1 MTRRLHI
8 AYVCGDRG
16 VRVGGRSGSS
26 VHVREL
32 IEALR
37 AQGADV
43 STIAARTD
51 FELGDSDRQV
61 IDLGRQRALRQTR
74 KALLSGVTRA
84 RQRSSALE
92 TYSLMINQPLARA
105 LDRLHRKR
113 RIDAVYE
120 RYSLWSFAAAQFA
133 RAARVPYLL
142 EANAPLR
149 AEQKRYRGL
158 ENDAA
163 AERIETYLFGTAS
176 YTIVPSAELRPY
188 VLRRGGRAGR
198 VRVIPNAA
206 DPQRFAP
213 RRTWRGAAD
222 PFVIGFLGSL
232 KPWHGLDY
240 LLRGFRHLRRRFD
253 GYQLLL
259 VGDGPMRGEIEAR
272 LRRTGLLADVRF
284 ESGSREQVPELV
296 AAMDVGVAP
305 YPKMSPFYFSPLKV
319 FEYLAGGVPVVASN
333 IGQIG
338 EVLDHRRSALLHSP
352 GRVKEMVEQID
363 RLRKSPREAQRIGRE
378 GRRILCRRFTWK
390 RNAERVLAM
399 IATERGAGRRR
410 ISAAGRR

>member
-1 MTRRLHI
+1 
-8 AYVCGDRG
+8 
-16 VRVGGRSGSS
+16 

-32 IEALR
+32 TEALR
-37 AQGADV
+37 GQGVDV
-43 STIAARTD
+43 STLAARTD
-51 FELGDSDRQV
+51 FEIGDADRQV
-61 IDLGRQRALRQTR
+61 VDLGRQRAMRQTR
-74 KALLSGVTRA
+74 KALLNGATRA
-84 RQRSSALE
+84 GQRASALE
-92 TYSLMINQPLARA
+92 TYSLMINQPLGRA

-113 RIDAVYE
+113 RVDAIYE
-120 RYSLWSFAAAQFA
+120 RYSLWSFAAAHFA
-133 RAARVPYLL
+133 RAARIPYLL

-149 AEQKRYRGL
+149 AEQKRYRSL
-158 ENDAA
+158 ENAAA
-163 AERIETYLFGTAS
+163 AERIEAYLFGAAA

-188 VLRRGGRAGR
+188 VLQRGGRPGR

-213 RRTWRGAAD
+213 RKAWRGAGD

-272 LRRTGLLADVRF
+272 LRQAGLLANVRF
-284 ESGSREQVPELV
+284 ESGSRQRVPELV
-296 AAMDVGVAP
+296 AEMDVGVAP

-319 FEYLAGGVPVVASN
+319 FEYLAGGVPVVASD

-338 EVLDHRRSALLHSP
+338 EVLHHRRTALLHPP
-352 GRVKEMVEQID
+352 GRIMEMVELID
-363 RLRKSPREAQRIGRE
+363 RLRKSPPEAQRIGRA
-378 GRRILCRRFTWK
+378 GRRVLCRRFTWK
-390 RNAERVLAM
+390 RNAERVLKMVAS
-399 IATERGAGRRR
+399 ERGIDRRRTPPAGRR
-410 ISAAGRR
+410 